1 MFRIDR
7 TANRLSKLERTSFSD
22 VGFREREHLQEWLAS
37 MPDAL
42 CEAMSEGED
51 GLLIIQKE
59 FDGFDGTRERLD
71 LLALDRN
78 GQLVVI
84 ENKLDD
90 SGRDVVW
97 QALKYAAYCSSLK
110 KAEIVGI
117 FQQYLDRQGGG
128 NAAGLI
134 CEFLGEDTLD
144 EVVLNDGTNQRVV
157 FIAANFRREVT
168 ATVLWLREH
177 QIDARCVKVVPYRF
191 GKEIFVDLQQVIP
204 TPEAADY
211 MIRMAQKESEERSA
225 STAQGNRHKVR
236 LEYWQHA
243 LEKLR
248 ADGSSR
254 HQNVGPSKE
263 NWLGVGTGVSG
274 CSYTLVLLKTEVR
287 VELTIQRGSTVANKW
302 IFDQL
307 FLQREAIEQAFGETL
322 NWHRNDDQKRCLI
335 NLSEPFDGFNPD
347 NWPTMAQWMSERFGR
362 LEAAFSGPLAKLNQR
377 LKSGEVE
384 V

>member
-1 MFRIDR
+1 MFQVDR
-7 TANRLSKLERTSFSD
+7 PANRLRKLERTSLTE
-22 VGFREREHLQEWLAS
+22 VGFREREHLQEWLAT

-110 KAEIVGI
+110 KAEIVEI
-117 FQQYLDRQGGG
+117 FQQYLDRHAGG
-128 NAAGLI
+128 NAADRI

-177 QIDARCVKVVPYRF
+177 QIDARCIKVVPYRF
-191 GKEIFVDLQQVIP
+191 SEELFIDLQQVIP

-211 MIRMAQKESEERSA
+211 MIRMAEKENEERSA
-225 STAQGNRHKVR
+225 SSAQGHRHKLR
-236 LEYWQHA
+236 LDYWQRA
-243 LEKLR
+243 LERLR
-248 ADGSSR
+248 EDGSSR
-254 HQNVGPSKE
+254 HQSVNPTKQ

-274 CSYTLVLLKTEVR
+274 CSYTMILLKNQMR
-287 VELTIQRGSTVANKW
+287 VELSIQRNSAAENKW

-307 FLQREAIEQAFGETL
+307 FEQREAIDQAFGEKL
-322 NWHRNDDQKRCLI
+322 DWHRNDDQKRCLI
-335 NLSEPFDGFNPD
+335 SLSEPCDGFDPE
-347 NWPTMAQWMSERFGR
+347 NWAKMTSWMSDRIRRMERVFV
-362 LEAAFSGPLAKLNQR
+362 APLAQLNQR
-377 LKSGEVE
+377 MKAGAVAT
-384 V
+384 